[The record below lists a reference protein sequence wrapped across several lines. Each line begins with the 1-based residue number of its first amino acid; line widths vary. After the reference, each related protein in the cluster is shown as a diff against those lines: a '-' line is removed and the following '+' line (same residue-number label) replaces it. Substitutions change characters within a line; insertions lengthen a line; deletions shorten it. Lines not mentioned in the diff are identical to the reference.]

1 MGSTFAVELPIF
13 NRSVDHPAAQVDVDA
28 VVAFTPTLQPRP
40 RIRGANSNSARLLPV
55 EDVSEDPLEHHS
67 GGIEGDENTL
77 SILIVDDSSANRSGY
92 CYRSVSLSSYL
103 YVR

>member
-13 NRSVDHPAAQVDVDA
+13 NRSVDHPAAQMDVDA

-40 RIRGANSNSARLLPV
+40 RIRGTNSARLLPV

-77 SILIVDDSSANRSGY
+77 SILIVDDSSPNRSGY

-103 YVR
+103 SVR

>member
-13 NRSVDHPAAQVDVDA
+13 NRSVDHPAAQMDVDA

-40 RIRGANSNSARLLPV
+40 RIRGANSARLLPV

-67 GGIEGDENTL
+67 DGIEGGENTL

-92 CYRSVSLSSYL
+92 CYRRVSLSSYL
-103 YVR
+103 